1 MEYEVKVEVPDTE
14 DAEAIFDGKFKY
26 LDQSHNKKLDSRLS
40 FKGVGSSCQICT
52 FDYFSHDG

>member
-26 LDQSHNKKLDSRLS
+26 LDQSYYLDLHGIIINNR
-40 FKGVGSSCQICT
+40 VRRQSS
-52 FDYFSHDG
+52 